1 MRTHLTIRVLAA
13 ALTLAGASFAAH
25 AEETVC
31 TGTIGTR
38 TLDNIRV
45 PAGRNCTLNGTRA
58 IGTVKVGNGASLAAH
73 GVQVNGNIQ
82 AEGAYSVLVRRNS
95 FVGGSIQIK
104 QGGGA
109 TIANTRINGDIL
121 FDENVRRLSA
131 TDNLIGGNLQA
142 FKNFG
147 GVVLYRNRIDGNL
160 QCKENRPAP
169 TGGGNRAT
177 SKEDQCARL

>member
-1 MRTHLTIRVLAA
+1 MRRIHSTTIIAA
-13 ALTLAGASFAAH
+13 ALALGGASFAVH

-31 TGTIGTR
+31 TGTIGER

-58 IGTVKVGNGASLAAH
+58 IGTVKVGNGASLEAN
-73 GVQVNGNIQ
+73 GVQINGNIQ
-82 AEGAYSVLVRRNS
+82 AEGAYNVLVRRNS

-109 TIANTRINGDIL
+109 TIANTRINGDLL

-131 TDNLIGGNLQA
+131 TDNILGGNLQA

-147 GVVLYRNRIDGNL
+147 GVALHRNRIDGNL

-169 TGGGNRAT
+169 TGGGNRAA